1 MATSELEIINSA
13 LVKLGAEMILSLED
27 ASTRARVMKSQYPLR
42 RKALL
47 ESHPWNFAIS
57 FIELAAVDPIPAGVD
72 MEYDYVFQLP
82 SNCLRVIGTDLANDD
97 EWEEIE
103 GNRIACNISEL
114 KVKYLKDI
122 EDVTKFK
129 GRFAETLAY
138 DLASSTALM
147 LTGSE
152 TKAAEAKKD
161 YENYLRQSRSFDAQV
176 GSVRMVE
183 SSDWLDSRQY

>member
-1 MATSELEIINSA
+1 MATSDVEIVNSA
-13 LVKLGAEMILSLED
+13 LIKLGVEPILTMND
-27 ASTRARVMKSQYPLR
+27 ASTRARVMKSQYDTR

-57 FIELAAVDPIPAGVD
+57 FVELAAIDPLPDGFE

-82 SNCLRVIGTDLANDD
+82 ANCLRVIGTDLASDD
-97 EWEEIE
+97 EWEEVE

-114 KVKYLKDI
+114 KVKFIKDI
-122 EDVTKFK
+122 SDVTKFK

-138 DLASSTALM
+138 DLASTCAMM

-152 TKAAEAKKD
+152 TKVAEAKKD
-161 YENYLRQSRSFDAQV
+161 YERYLAQSRSFDAQV
-176 GSVRMVE
+176 GSIKMVE
-183 SSDWLDSRQY
+183 SNDWLDARKY